1 MKKILITGGFGMIGR
16 RLVGQLK
23 KKGNKILVLDN
34 FLSKLQPINKIN
46 YQKIDISNKKKLLNI
61 FKKFKPE
68 IVIHL
73 AAIHH
78 IPTCEKKRAYAQKIN
93 ILSTEN
99 LLHFS
104 EVFKVKKF
112 ILASSGAVYDWSNT
126 KLIENKSKIL
136 PRDNYSLCKFS
147 NEIQLKLW
155 TQRTKGIGI
164 VARIFNSIG
173 FDDPNSHLLPDIL
186 RQLDLNKKINRIKL
200 GNLKPKRDYIDAD
213 DVASALNKMINYKKN
228 RYSIFN
234 ICCGK
239 EYSVK
244 DIINTLEKILKIK
257 IISKSINS
265 KRRKIDRLS
274 QLGSNRNIKNKLK
287 WSPRLN
293 LMGTLQKYIHERKK
307 YIF

>member
-16 RLVGQLK
+16 RLVRKLK
-23 KKGNKILVLDN
+23 NKENKVLVLDN

-61 FKKFKPE
+61 FKKFQPE

-78 IPTCEKKRAYAQKIN
+78 IPTCEKKRSYAQKIN

-126 KLIENKSKIL
+126 KLIENQSKIL

-155 TQRTKGIGI
+155 TQRTNGIGI

-186 RQLDLNKKINRIKL
+186 KQIDHKKKNNNIVL
-200 GNLKPKRDYIDAD
+200 GNLKPRRDYIDAS
-213 DVASALNKMINYKKN
+213 DVASALKKMIKFNKNNYE
-228 RYSIFN
+228 IFN
-234 ICCGK
+234 ICNGK
-239 EYSVK
+239 EYSVLDVVNVLENILSTK
-244 DIINTLEKILKIK
+244 INVTSIK
-257 IISKSINS
+257 SK
-265 KRRKIDRLS
+265 KRKIDRLS
-274 QLGSNRNIKNKLK
+274 QIGSNKKTIKTLK
-287 WSPRLN
+287 WKPKFDFKQ
-293 LMGTLQKYIHERKK
+293 TLKK
-307 YIF
+307 YVIEKNFNDQ